1 MKVICSNCN
10 DMNRE
15 EVELE
20 VFDLLESK
28 EFEELTGEEQ
38 SQVLTVMSQ
47 SEYQLQRRIMVEA
60 GESEKL
66 VAGPLVLPAKRS
78 VIPIW
83 FASIGS
89 AAAAAILVFFLIE
102 PVKEIEVNVQT
113 TAPKIIRDTLIV
125 ENTVNDT
132 IIDYRILKVEKELPL
147 QEETAMIQVPEATS
161 GTANV
166 PPIREDELVN
176 AGVSAANDNVIAT
189 FRTQP
194 FIGM

>member
-1 MKVICSNCN
+1 
-10 DMNRE
+10 MNRE

-89 AAAAAILVFFLIE
+89 AAAAAILVFLLIE

-189 FRTQP
+189 FRMQP